1 MIAIDTNVLLRYLL
15 QDDVAQAEKAA
26 NIITDNPIVL
36 ISNVVLVE
44 SLWTLCGK
52 KYRITQDEVVSTVQA
67 LFAEPNIVFEQA
79 QTVWRALGDYVVANE
94 SGNGKVDFPD
104 ALILN
109 IWRAV
114 AKNSDHTFSGFYTFD
129 KAALRLP
136 GAIAP

>member
-15 QDDVAQAEKAA
+15 QDDVVQGEKASSVI
-26 NIITDNPIVL
+26 NNNPIVL

-44 SLWTLCGK
+44 TLWTLCGK

-79 QTVWRALGDYVVANE
+79 QTVWRALGDYVAVNE
-94 SGNGKVDFPD
+94 DGNGNVDFPD

-109 IWRAV
+109 IGKDA
-114 AKNSDHTFSGFYTFD
+114 AKQAGCAFGGFYT
-129 KAALRLP
+129 
-136 GAIAP
+136 

>member
-15 QDDVAQAEKAA
+15 QDDVAQAKKAR
-26 NIITDNPIVL
+26 NVIFDNPVVL

-44 SLWTLCGK
+44 TLWTLCGN
-52 KYRITQDEVVSTVQA
+52 KYRLTHDDVVSTVQA

-79 QTVWRALGDYVVANE
+79 QTVWRALGDYVAANE
-94 SGNGKVDFPD
+94 DGKSKVDFPD

-109 IWRAV
+109 IGRDV
-114 AKNSDHTFSGFYTFD
+114 ARYSDSEFDGFYTFD

>member
-15 QDDVAQAEKAA
+15 QDDIVQSGKAVKVI
-26 NIITDNPIVL
+26 NNNPIVL
-36 ISNVVLVE
+36 VSNVVLVE
-44 SLWTLCGK
+44 TVWTLCGK

-67 LFAEPNIVFEQA
+67 LFSEPNIVFEHA
-79 QTVWRALGDYVVANE
+79 QTVWRALGDYIDTNN
-94 SGNGKVDFPD
+94 NGKSKVDFPD

-109 IWRAV
+109 IGRDV

-136 GAIAP
+136 GALAP